1 MQLEEIQS
9 KLITLQDK
17 IVKAWEFLDL
27 DKKQIK
33 FNELQAQMSEPGFW
47 NNQEQAKKI
56 SQESAEYQ
64 KEIQTW
70 QNLKTEVND
79 ALEILGIDLQDQ
91 SVSLREDLEK
101 QLEVLSHKFEALEF
115 TILFSEPEDQMGAI
129 LAVHAGTGG
138 VDAMD
143 WSEILERM
151 YMRFA
156 ESQGFKISVMDRSVG
171 NEAGIKTSIMMIEG
185 AHAYGMLKSENGVHR
200 LVRISPFDAEGLRHT
215 SFALV
220 EVLPLFDEVEDLGIK
235 PDDLEISFYRSG
247 GAGGQNVNKVETA
260 VRIKHMPSGIV
271 VTCQS
276 ERSQHQ
282 NRELAMKAL
291 KSKLQVLSQAKAEE
305 EKKMLRGEFSQ
316 AVWGN
321 QIRSYVMQPYQL
333 VKDHRT
339 GYETADVSAVL
350 NGEIQGFIEAYLK
363 IKK

>member
-1 MQLEEIQS
+1 MQLEEIKSQLS
-9 KLITLQDK
+9 ILQNK
-17 IVKAWEFLDL
+17 IIQAWEFLDL
-27 DKKQIK
+27 DKKQVK
-33 FNELQAQMSEPGFW
+33 FNELQAQMSEPDFW
-47 NNQEQAKKI
+47 NNQIQAKKI
-56 SQESAEYQ
+56 SQEASEYA

-70 QNLKTEVND
+70 QNLKTEVSD
-79 ALEILGIDLQDQ
+79 ALEIAQMDMQDQ

-101 QLEVLSHKFEALEF
+101 QLSALNKQFATLEF
-115 TILFSEPEDQMGAI
+115 TILFSSPEDKLGAMI
-129 LAVHAGTGG
+129 AVHAGTGG

-156 ESQGFKISVMDRSVG
+156 ETNGFKISVLDRSVG
-171 NEAGIKTSIMMIEG
+171 NEAGIKSSVMMVEG
-185 AHAYGMLKSENGVHR
+185 PYAFGMLKSENGVHR

-220 EVLPLFDEVEDLGIK
+220 EVLPLFEEVENLEVKD
-235 PDDLEISFYRSG
+235 DDLEVTFYRSG

-260 VRIKHMPSGIV
+260 VRIKHKPTGIV

-282 NRELAMKAL
+282 NRERAMKAL
-291 KSKLQVLSQAKAEE
+291 KSKLQVLSHAKAEE
-305 EKKMLRGEFSQ
+305 EKKMLRGEYSQ

-339 GYETADVSAVL
+339 GYETPDVSAVL

-363 IKK
+363 KK

>member
-1 MQLEEIQS
+1 M
-9 KLITLQDK
+9 
-17 IVKAWEFLDL
+17 

-33 FNELQAQMSEPGFW
+33 FNELQDKMSEPGFW

-56 SQESAEYQ
+56 SRESAEYQ

-70 QNLKTEVND
+70 QDLKTEVND
-79 ALEILGIDLQDQ
+79 ALEIANMELPDRQSGQQDQ
-91 SVSLREDLEK
+91 PGSLREDLEK
-101 QLEVLSHKFEALEF
+101 QLEVLTHKFEALEF
-115 TILFSEPEDQMGAI
+115 TILFSEPEDKLGAM

-220 EVLPLFDEVEDLGIK
+220 EVLPLFEEVEAMEIR
-235 PDDLEISFYRSG
+235 PDDLEIAFYRSG
-247 GAGGQNVNKVETA
+247 GAGGQNVNKVSTA
-260 VRIKHMPSGIV
+260 VRIKHIPSGIV

-291 KSKLQVLSQAKAEE
+291 KSKLQVLSHAKAEE

-339 GYETADVSAVL
+339 GYETADITAVL
-350 NGEIQGFIEAYLK
+350 NGEISGFIEAFLK
-363 IKK
+363 KKN